1 LDKSEKLITI
11 IGCGPGS
18 AEYLTQAARQ
28 SAGEADFMI
37 GSKRL
42 LELFPETVCEKV
54 AEGADTAKVI
64 KEIEARLEKGKI
76 AVLVSGDPGLH
87 SLARPVIRRFGAAQC
102 RVVPGVSSVQLAF
115 ARIGLEWHDAKII
128 SAHSADP
135 VMDFDA
141 LNAENKIAV
150 LGGRK
155 KSAVWVRG
163 LAEKLDD
170 NRAIF
175 ALENLSLPN
184 EKVAEVKLWELD
196 GGEYAS
202 MAIFLIIR
210 RDLIK

>member
-1 LDKSEKLITI
+1 MKEAITI

-18 AEYLTQAARQ
+18 PEYLTQAARQ
-28 SAGEADFMI
+28 AAGKADFMI

-64 KEIEARLEKGKI
+64 MEIEARLGKGKI

-87 SLARPVIRRFGAAQC
+87 SLARPVIRRFGTAHC

-115 ARIGLEWHDAKII
+115 ARIGLEWSDAKII
-128 SAHSADP
+128 SAHAGDP
-135 VMDFDA
+135 STDFAA
-141 LNAENKIAV
+141 LRSENKIAV

-155 KSAVWVRG
+155 ESALWVRR
-163 LAEKLDD
+163 LVEYMDD
-170 NRAIF
+170 DRAIF
-175 ALENLSLPN
+175 ALENLSLHN
-184 EKVAEVKLWELD
+184 EKVEEVKPSELD

-202 MAIFLIIR
+202 MTIFLIIR
-210 RDLIK
+210 RDLLK

>member
-1 LDKSEKLITI
+1 MKEAITI

-18 AEYLTQAARQ
+18 PEYLTQAARQ
-28 SAGEADFMI
+28 AAGEADFMI

-64 KEIEARLEKGKI
+64 MEIEARLGKGKI

-87 SLARPVIRRFGAAQC
+87 SLARPVIRRFGTAQC

-115 ARIGLEWHDAKII
+115 ARIGLEWSDAKII
-128 SAHSADP
+128 SAHAGDP
-135 VMDFDA
+135 STDFAA
-141 LNAENKIAV
+141 LRSENKIAV

-155 KSAVWVRG
+155 ESAVWVRR
-163 LAEKLDD
+163 LVEYMDD
-170 NRAIF
+170 DRAIF
-175 ALENLSLPN
+175 ALENLSLHN
-184 EKVAEVKLWELD
+184 EKVEEVKPSELD

-202 MAIFLIIR
+202 MTIFLIIR
-210 RDLIK
+210 RDLLK

>member
-1 LDKSEKLITI
+1 MAVKELITI

-28 SAGEADFMI
+28 AAGEADFMI

-42 LELFPETVCEKV
+42 LALFPEVACEKV

-64 KEIEARLEKGKI
+64 KEIEARLGKGKI

-87 SLARPVIRRFGAAQC
+87 SLARPVIQRFGAAKC
-102 RVVPGVSSVQLAF
+102 RVAPGISSVQLAF
-115 ARIGLEWHDAKII
+115 ARIGLEWSDAKII

-135 VMDFDA
+135 AMDFTS
-141 LNAENKIAV
+141 LCAENKIAV

-155 KSAVWVRG
+155 ESAVWVRR

-170 NRAIF
+170 DRAIF

-184 EKVAEVKLWELD
+184 EKVHEVKPCELD

-202 MAIFLIIR
+202 MTIFLIIR
-210 RDLIK
+210 RGLIK

>member
-64 KEIEARLEKGKI
+64 KEIEARLGKGKI

-155 KSAVWVRG
+155 ESAVWVRG